1 MWIRHAHPRLPGAD
15 ALHGDA
21 RALENQL
28 SRNQVGRQ
36 CSSMTDGNR
45 VHSFSSLSAQVLQ
58 HETRE
63 MQIKV
68 NRLNKDVVEL
78 TQDAEETLAHRLR
91 EEMRQMNESWS
102 HIISSTKV
110 YSQTIQVRSL
120 VTLAHDTISETKNA
134 RR

>member
-1 MWIRHAHPRLPGAD
+1 MAI
-15 ALHGDA
+15 
-21 RALENQL
+21 
-28 SRNQVGRQ
+28 VYV
-36 CSSMTDGNR
+36 C
-45 VHSFSSLSAQVLQ
+45 SLSLSLVRAQVLQ

-91 EEMRQMNESWS
+91 DDMRQMNESWS

-110 YSQTIQVRSL
+110 YSQTIQVRS
-120 VTLAHDTISETKNA
+120 
-134 RR
+134 R